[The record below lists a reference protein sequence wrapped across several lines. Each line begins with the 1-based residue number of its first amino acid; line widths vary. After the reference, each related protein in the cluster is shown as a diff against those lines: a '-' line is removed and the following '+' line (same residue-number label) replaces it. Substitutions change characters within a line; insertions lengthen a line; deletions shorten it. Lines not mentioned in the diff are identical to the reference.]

1 MDGYKR
7 DLTQQLRGMGLS
19 VSARPDQRNTGLT
32 AAFPGTSLHLVAQTL
47 RLTAQDRQAT
57 MIYNLKCEMC
67 QDSGGQNVIC
77 VTCYI

>member
-19 VSARPDQRNTGLT
+19 VSARPGQTLVQVNVV
-32 AAFPGTSLHLVAQTL
+32 PGTSPHSVAQTL
-47 RLTAQDRQAT
+47 RLTAVDQQAT
-57 MIYNLKCEMC
+57 TIYDLHCEMV
-67 QDSGGQNVIC
+67 QDHSAGRNFIC